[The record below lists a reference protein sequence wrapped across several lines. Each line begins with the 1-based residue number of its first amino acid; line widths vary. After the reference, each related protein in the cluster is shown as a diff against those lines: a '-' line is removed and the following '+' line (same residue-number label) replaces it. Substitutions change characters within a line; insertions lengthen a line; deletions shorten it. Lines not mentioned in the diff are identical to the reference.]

1 MARLSAHLVVALASP
16 TEAGAWRESRYPYGQ
31 FGVDSPEIEHHG
43 FAIGQPR
50 MTPSPTDRQQGQILA
65 TTTVIVAWAHR
76 VRAEAAVLDTRAAYR
91 AEAELIAAVRST
103 PSNPRLKFDLVDV
116 ARRPSRDGLVFVGE
130 TSWSVSH
137 LYPLQR

>member
-1 MARLSAHLVVALASP
+1 MVRISEHLLLALANP

-50 MTPSPTDRQQGQILA
+50 MTPDPGDRQQGHVLA
-65 TTTVIVAWAHR
+65 TTTLVIAWAHR
-76 VRAEAAVLDTRAAYR
+76 LRAEAAVLDTRAALR
-91 AEAELIAAVRST
+91 AEAELIAAVKAT
-103 PSNPRLKFDLVDV
+103 PSNPRLKLDLFEVT
-116 ARRPSRDGLVFVGE
+116 RRPSRDGLVFVGE
-130 TSWSVSH
+130 TSWSVYH